1 MLVLIIYYSFM
12 MLVVLMLITFTIHT
26 NGQWESR
33 SLSLT
38 TAIMDY
44 LNQNRT
50 IDSSGDIMKSILDDP
65 VLFPSIITKLAQ
77 ENRTTI
83 LLQYLSKHA
92 SLELFKSLVVLDDYS
107 RDDAQGIHD
116 AWKYLRF
123 LNINGPNHLIHI
135 NGQNKNESNKLHIT
149 METSKKFMVQL
160 NYNNQELT
168 SGKDV
173 MQWSHIPSFITSL
186 TVVYYTGFGR
196 AINGN
201 IDIDLTSFDPSCN
214 LNTLVISFTK
224 GWIHFPDY
232 SFPSSLTNLAITGGM
247 IDYQRLWKIGRSI
260 KRLEFTGMGMSLADF
275 DGFENMIHLN
285 ELYVEMFP
293 AHKILW
299 LKAKLK
305 KLFLNSA
312 RTEPTIVFSCGDDN
326 MRVRMMFDISKDIK
340 LTIFG
345 NDERW
350 DRCLVCWETV
360 CTLVLCGVL
369 IAILAYLLI

>member
-1 MLVLIIYYSFM
+1 MFIVFLFII
-12 MLVVLMLITFTIHT
+12 ITFVILA
-26 NGQWESR
+26 NGQQNTS

-38 TAIMDY
+38 TAIVDY
-44 LNQNRT
+44 LNQNDT
-50 IDSSGDIMKSILDDP
+50 VDSFGDIMKSILDDP

-107 RDDAQGIHD
+107 RDDAQAIHD

-214 LNTLVISFTK
+214 LNTLVISFTN

-232 SFPSSLTNLAITGGM
+232 SFPSSLTNLAITGGV

-260 KRLEFTGMGMSLADF
+260 QYLQLNGMRMDLTAF
-275 DGFENMIHLN
+275 DGFENMIHLRA
-285 ELYVEMFP
+285 LYVNAFP
-293 AHKILW
+293 AHSI
-299 LKAKLK
+299 
-305 KLFLNSA
+305 
-312 RTEPTIVFSCGDDN
+312 
-326 MRVRMMFDISKDIK
+326 
-340 LTIFG
+340 
-345 NDERW
+345 
-350 DRCLVCWETV
+350 
-360 CTLVLCGVL
+360 
-369 IAILAYLLI
+369 